1 MLGGRM
7 INIQVLYSI
16 ERVEYGGQREEKTM
30 DMRCTVY
37 IQVALRQTGERLQA
51 DLQAQRILNDL

>member
-1 MLGGRM
+1 M